1 MKKWIKGLVVFLAF
15 MWVCTIIS
23 KSIYVSKLPQVQV
36 ENPTKKYIEH
46 VVETDGMVIAGEKQ
60 AINTLAGL
68 RVSEIKVQEGDYV
81 EEGNLLFLI
90 DLEDLTQIIAKKES
104 ELRKLQYQLSDT
116 QFNQI
121 LESQKKEIAR
131 LWAYEDYEI
140 ADEETAIAVTRA
152 QEVLNEA
159 QNNLQKH
166 IGTTVPK
173 TSDEERQNA
182 WNRYNEWK
190 SKLYQA
196 QDNKIEKERELSALQ
211 NKLIDVD
218 NLSDEELEEIESE
231 VESLEKELLVIADE
245 LITLERDR
253 VAMPDFSSEESEYDV
268 WQEKRS
274 NLEDSVHS
282 AKQGVED
289 AKRNRNNAL
298 REKLRA
304 TATAEVLSP
313 LDSTADMQK
322 IEIADM
328 EKELAALYEIR
339 EQKGEIKTSKAGY
352 ISDIQITVGNRTSD
366 TAAILLADET
376 QLNQFKFSITKE
388 EGKYLKLEDEVEITF
403 KDTNLEASVDYMKEN
418 SVGGYDVICKLV
430 EAAKKPGISGTARKV
445 EQGKVHYVTV
455 PSEAVKE
462 ESKSYFVYVL
472 KEKKGILGKE
482 YYAEKIKVEIEDQNE
497 RLVALKEGTISSEM
511 QVIISCSKEIK
522 QGDSVRME

>member
-90 DLEDLTQIIAKKES
+90 DLEDLTQMIAKKES
-104 ELRKLQYQLSDT
+104 ELRKLQYQFSDT

-152 QEVLNEA
+152 QEVLTEA

-166 IGTTVPK
+166 VGTTAPK

-196 QDNKIEKERELSALQ
+196 QDNKTEKERELSALQ
-211 NKLIDVD
+211 NKLTDVD
-218 NLSDEELEEIESE
+218 NLSDEELEEIESGIE
-231 VESLEKELLVIADE
+231 NLEKELLVIVDE
-245 LITLERDR
+245 LITLERDS
-253 VAMPDFSSEESEYDV
+253 VARPDFSSEESEYDV

-289 AKRNRNNAL
+289 AKRNRINAL
-298 REKLRA
+298 REKLRV

-455 PSEAVKE
+455 PSEAVQE

-497 RLVALKEGTISSEM
+497 RLVALKEGTISSET